1 MEILFILLL
10 ILLNGLFA
18 MAEIAIVSARK
29 SKLQQTAET
38 GNKNAQAALELSKN
52 PNNFLS
58 TVQVGITLIG
68 IFAGAFGG
76 ATIANSLDRFL
87 ETIAVLAPYSEAL
100 SLSIVVLVI
109 TYLSLIIGEL
119 VPKRLALSNP
129 EKIAMYVA
137 RPMNFL
143 SSVGSPIV
151 TILSVS
157 TDWILQRFNIKQINE
172 NEITEEEVR
181 ILIREGTKTGV
192 FNSAEKDI
200 VERTLNLGDK
210 KATSL
215 MTPRNEIVWIDIS
228 SKFESIKEVII
239 KKNFD
244 YYPICKGSIDRV
256 VGVINTE
263 EVLAH
268 YLTTGKIKLS
278 ETLRK
283 PLFIP
288 PSMNSLKILE
298 LFKKSGIHMAIIID
312 EYGSVEGIITI
323 DDILSAIV
331 GDIPTL
337 GDNEEKNI
345 IKRSNNTYL
354 VDGLVTIDEFKEYF
368 HIRKLVGKNKGDY
381 HTLGG
386 FIIHNLGHIPKTGDK
401 ITISNFKIEVIDMD
415 GNRVDK
421 LLVSPL
427 GLN

>member
-1 MEILFILLL
+1 
-10 ILLNGLFA
+10 

-76 ATIANSLDRFL
+76 ATLANSLDRFL
-87 ETIAVLAPYSEAL
+87 ESIPVLAPYSEAL
-100 SLSIVVLVI
+100 SLSIVVLAI

-143 SSVGSPIV
+143 SSVVSPVV

-157 TDWILQRFNIKQINE
+157 TDFILQRLNIKQINE

-181 ILIREGTKTGV
+181 ILIREGTKMGV
-192 FNSAEKDI
+192 FNTVEKDI
-200 VERTLNLGDK
+200 VERTFNLSDK

-228 SKFESIKEVII
+228 GKFESIREII
-239 KKNFD
+239 SKKNFD
-244 YYPICKGSIDRV
+244 YYPICKGSIDRI

-268 YLTTGKIKLS
+268 YLTDGIIKLS
-278 ETLRK
+278 EYLHK

-288 PSMNSLKILE
+288 PSMNSLKILG

-312 EYGSVEGIITI
+312 EYGSVEGVITI
-323 DDILSAIV
+323 DDILTEIV
-331 GDIPTL
+331 GDIPML

-368 HIRKLVGKNKGDY
+368 QANKLVGKNKGDY
-381 HTLGG
+381 HTFGG

-427 GLN
+427 I